1 MRIGVLI
8 ALLAAVILPFQD
20 PASASFVVDVLALL
34 LGLLFIAGVAM
45 VARLTSSP
53 LPRPSRHSTLADRPT
68 APNPSATRPR
78 APPPGEKEHC
88 QQKSARPSRTRR

>member
-1 MRIGVLI
+1 MDPELLRGGMRIGVLI

-34 LGLLFIAGVAM
+34 VGLLFIAGVAM

-53 LPRPSRHSTLADRPT
+53 LPRPSRDSSIADRYNER
-68 APNPSATRPR
+68 NPSATRTGGP
-78 APPPGEKEHC
+78 APGGKEE
-88 QQKSARPSRTRR
+88 